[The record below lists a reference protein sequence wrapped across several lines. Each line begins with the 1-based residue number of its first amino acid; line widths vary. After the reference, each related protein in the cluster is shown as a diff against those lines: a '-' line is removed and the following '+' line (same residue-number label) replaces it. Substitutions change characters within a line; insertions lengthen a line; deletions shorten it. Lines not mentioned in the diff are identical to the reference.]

1 VYRAVHVSGSSRERE
16 KSGFQHPRR
25 SLLRLRGRGR
35 LLALLEA
42 PVLLT
47 RLDIAPGGRLVPE
60 TQDWETFWAPVHGLA
75 SQQIDG
81 TLNALHAVWQDYIR
95 SGFDRSLQREY
106 CFRYFILLDL
116 MLSTHKQA
124 QHSSSWEHALRT
136 VVGFECFGLRAPA
149 LGTQVLAAGTATL
162 RNPCYLLAKLKLPDA
177 LDNTQFLPLIA
188 VGDNASK
195 RLFYHYR
202 QYRLAK
208 DSAMSLL
215 LYLAASPAHRS
226 ASFSLVDSLV
236 ERISPGG
243 DPRIEQRARRLW
255 ERVLKPIIWATYP
268 DPSGP
273 ITLEFVDVGAGSGAL
288 TAALCRRI
296 LTWGAVAGFSSR
308 FRLWFVDL
316 CLADPARFFRA
327 ADLRSSIDTLMFLG
341 DDYRGWL
348 ARPRP
353 LPSSSDLR
361 VALVSRLFNN
371 LSHFSACPFRTDV
384 LSSLVV
390 GSVILKEGKHLP
402 AYCLAPDCP
411 GPEALMVSNSHVA
424 LPQGHT
430 FAQASL
436 SEFYRALRLALTANS
451 GKELSEEEVC
461 LPLRAL
467 DPECLITSDGASVLA
482 RLLEHCNYLIVED
495 ADLRPKDLVE
505 HLQTFSLHTLTACDM
520 TRTLGLTGNY
530 AYVLWPR
537 DSEAPL
543 RGERLWQPSSRQSGN
558 RQS

>member
-1 VYRAVHVSGSSRERE
+1 VR
-16 KSGFQHPRR
+16 Q
-25 SLLRLRGRGR
+25 
-35 LLALLEA
+35 LAN
-42 PVLLT
+42 
-47 RLDIAPGGRLVPE
+47 R
-60 TQDWETFWAPVHGLA
+60 
-75 SQQIDG
+75 QIDG
-81 TLNALHAVWQDYIR
+81 AINALHAAWQDYIR

-106 CFRYFILLDL
+106 SFQYFSLLDL
-116 MLSTHKQA
+116 LLSVRREE

-162 RNPCYLLAKLKLPDA
+162 RNPCYLLAKLKWPHA

-188 VGDNASK
+188 VEDNGSEG
-195 RLFYHYR
+195 LFYHYR

-236 ERISPGG
+236 GGISPGG
-243 DPRIEQRARRLW
+243 DPRIGQRARRLW
-255 ERVLKPIIWATYP
+255 ERVLKPIIRATYP

-273 ITLEFVDVGAGSGAL
+273 IGFEFVDVGAGSGAL

-296 LTWGAVAGFSSR
+296 LTWGRAAGFLPR

-316 CLADPARFFRA
+316 CLADPARFFGA

-353 LPSSSDLR
+353 LPTSSGLR
-361 VALVSRLFNN
+361 VALVSKLFNN

-384 LSSLVV
+384 LPSLVV
-390 GSVILKEGKHLP
+390 GSAVFKEGKHLP
-402 AYCLAPDCP
+402 AYCLAPDGP
-411 GPEALMVSNSHVA
+411 GPEALMVSNSRVA
-424 LPQGHT
+424 LSQGHT
-430 FAQASL
+430 LAQASL
-436 SEFYRALRLALTANS
+436 SEFYRALRLALT
-451 GKELSEEEVC
+451 GTGRKEVSKEEVC

-467 DPECLITSDGASVLA
+467 DPECLVAAEGASVLA
-482 RLLEHCNYLIVED
+482 RLLEHCDYLIVED

-505 HLQTFSLHTLTACDM
+505 HLQTFSLHTLAACDV

-537 DSEAPL
+537 NGEVPL
-543 RGERLWQPSSRQSGN
+543 GGERLWQLSLRESADQRS
-558 RQS
+558 